1 MGPGLRTR
9 STGEPWAH
17 PSCLTHPF
25 HNAEAPSSLTL
36 AEEPRGHIMGQL
48 QEAGG
53 AGPTVFLYLAGRA
66 LPAAHTLPGMG
77 GARSRVQAEWL
88 QEHCPSRVC

>member
-1 MGPGLRTR
+1 
-9 STGEPWAH
+9 
-17 PSCLTHPF
+17 
-25 HNAEAPSSLTL
+25 
-36 AEEPRGHIMGQL
+36 MGQL